1 MPKHKTRRKDRK
13 RLQYVRTL
21 VVFETVSSSKPHLK
35 LFIGE
40 KSAFMSKRKNGQGK
54 SSWWFERKVKDSK
67 HHKNV
72 SVVRNVNLLLQN
84 LSILVD
90 QKGIFVY
97 IFIIFRYQGW
107 VLCSGVKCS
116 TQDVNLQRDLL
127 SDGLMLHHPRLLYFM
142 KARDLTHHF
151 LLVVNSLFQLMRH

>member
-90 QKGIFVY
+90 
-97 IFIIFRYQGW
+97 
-107 VLCSGVKCS
+107 
-116 TQDVNLQRDLL
+116 
-127 SDGLMLHHPRLLYFM
+127 
-142 KARDLTHHF
+142 
-151 LLVVNSLFQLMRH
+151 